1 MEISSPNIKRFL
13 ISPYILGNETFK
25 PKLKKIK
32 KSTKKKIIIFRK
44 ILFIFHKLNFAAPKR
59 T

>member
-32 KSTKKKIIIFRK
+32 KSTKKKIIISQE
-44 ILFIFHKLNFAAPKR
+44 ILFILQKLKFAAQKR